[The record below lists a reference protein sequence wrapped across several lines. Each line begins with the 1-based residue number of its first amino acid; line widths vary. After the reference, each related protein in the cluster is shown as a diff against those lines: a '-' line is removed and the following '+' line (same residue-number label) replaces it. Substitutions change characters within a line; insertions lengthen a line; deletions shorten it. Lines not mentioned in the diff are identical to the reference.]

1 MNEFARILL
10 GCYSDSEDKILVPR
24 SRSERQTEEEMP
36 PSLKVTKLKIETKLS
51 ELWLVIIKH
60 VIFMVWKITLNFN
73 NVVWFNSALYL
84 TSALWICIEED
95 LSFKSWNTYIE
106 FRCCFL
112 IKTQGESFNKLCIE
126 FKKVTSY
133 PE

>member
-51 ELWLVIIKH
+51 ELWLVIIKP
-60 VIFMVWKITLNFN
+60 VIWFEKLRSILTMLSCLTLLYILHQHYEFALKKI
-73 NVVWFNSALYL
+73 
-84 TSALWICIEED
+84 
-95 LSFKSWNTYIE
+95 
-106 FRCCFL
+106 
-112 IKTQGESFNKLCIE
+112 
-126 FKKVTSY
+126 
-133 PE
+133 